1 MKKKRKQIIALLM
14 ALIMFASLL
23 PVGIWKT
30 DTVYADTTDF
40 ESRETLTNQGLTVEE
55 LLKDRVNRSYSVRD
69 LLLGKEQRASFSTG
83 SGTAY
88 LASCFPETA
97 AVNTYY
103 GQQLNNPERYLYR
116 QPAF

>member
-1 MKKKRKQIIALLM
+1 M
-14 ALIMFASLL
+14 
-23 PVGIWKT
+23 
-30 DTVYADTTDF
+30 
-40 ESRETLTNQGLTVEE
+40 
-55 LLKDRVNRSYSVRD
+55 
-69 LLLGKEQRASFSTG
+69 GKEQRASFSTG